1 MSRLHAPLPG
11 CHKGQ
16 KALPSIHTCK
26 HLVWSPLVRGP
37 KRCHQKTRAVL
48 CSVWLCGSNMR
59 ITDRRACCS
68 VCVTRQSDGVH
79 IHSWRMKGS
88 QGQISC
94 AHVCTEY
101 EACGRKH
108 VYGSPEKETVEKQK
122 NKNKKE
128 KNPPRAYTTSHM
140 KDFNVLM

>member
-1 MSRLHAPLPG
+1 MTHCVQTSCAAPGMPQRP
-11 CHKGQ
+11 KG
-16 KALPSIHTCK
+16 ASIHPAIPPHTQSG
-26 HLVWSPLVRGP
+26 HLSCGAQEMSP
-37 KRCHQKTRAVL
+37 KTRTVL
-48 CSVWLCGSNMR
+48 CSVWPCGSNMR
-59 ITDRRACCS
+59 ITSRRACCS

-108 VYGSPEKETVEKQK
+108 VHGSPEKETVEKQK
-122 NKNKKE
+122 TKKPMSLY
-128 KNPPRAYTTSHM
+128 NVSHER
-140 KDFNVLM
+140 F